1 MAVVVVMVMVLHV
14 MSLACPS
21 QHCHMGEAALAVLQ
35 PVKQPVSDSLQQRVV
50 RGGEERGAIPVP
62 RLQRTASGWA
72 GVREEGWWALEGGA
86 TPMPRLQRTVSG
98 WPGRRVEGG
107 SEEHGVPC
115 LERTA
120 HAWLVQAGQA

>member
-1 MAVVVVMVMVLHV
+1 MAVVVVMVMVVHV

-62 RLQRTASGWA
+62 RLQCTARCISCRGGQA
-72 GVREEGWWALEGGA
+72 GGGGGA
-86 TPMPRLQRTVSG
+86 EERGAPCRPCMAY
-98 WPGRRVEGG
+98 RRKGEAD
-107 SEEHGVPC
+107 GVM
-115 LERTA
+115 RA
-120 HAWLVQAGQA
+120 AFQ